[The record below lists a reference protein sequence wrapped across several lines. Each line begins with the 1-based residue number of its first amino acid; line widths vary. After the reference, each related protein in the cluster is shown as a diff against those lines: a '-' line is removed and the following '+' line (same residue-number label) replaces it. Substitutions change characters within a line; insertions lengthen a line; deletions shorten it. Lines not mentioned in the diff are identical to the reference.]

1 MVLKCVPGL
10 GDTQALS
17 GIQKVKTAF
26 FYDTIICL
34 FTLIFSQVCCGVFQ
48 KLYDTQCCNKL
59 NAKSRTSWL
68 SLSCSLNRI
77 FKNVKQGHFSHWI
90 FFFSFLKSFC
100 FKITLKLYKIT
111 QMIGCTLHPT
121 SFNIS
126 CNHNV
131 CKLSK
136 LRN

>member
-1 MVLKCVPGL
+1 MCSRAWRYTSPFRNSEGQNCFFFMILLFAFSLSFSHKCAAG
-10 GDTQALS
+10 
-17 GIQKVKTAF
+17 
-26 FYDTIICL
+26 
-34 FTLIFSQVCCGVFQ
+34 FSRSYMIHNVATNSMQNPESS
-48 KLYDTQCCNKL
+48 L
-59 NAKSRTSWL
+59 L

-100 FKITLKLYKIT
+100 FKIILKLYKIT